1 MENNKTHILVVDDDN
16 RIRSLLKEY
25 LNINIIILYS
35 NDITNKYYHYPTFD
49 TYDEH
54 KNTIVLLYENEI
66 HFQLFGHF
74 SGNQMNTKFNKE
86 NIPEEIINMVKIR

>member
-1 MENNKTHILVVDDDN
+1 MNYIGVDF
-16 RIRSLLKEY
+16 SLNSPGICIY
-25 LNINIIILYS
+25 
-35 NDITNKYYHYPTFD
+35 NDITNKYYHYPTLD
-49 TYDEH
+49 IYDEH

-66 HFQLFGHF
+66 HFQLVGHF